1 MTCRFGGVPVC
12 GNAPCTTTNTATAKM
27 AATESA
33 RRIIGNL
40 LRPEN
45 LGSCL
50 GGSVAFTPGVRKRV
64 PGGSNPARS
73 SEADGKF
80 GKAAQF
86 HGGTPLHR
94 FRPHLE
100 VQVRQAI

>member
-12 GNAPCTTTNTATAKM
+12 GYAPCTTTNTATAKM

-40 LRPEN
+40 LRTEN
-45 LGSCL
+45 LGSWL
-50 GGSVAFTPGVRKRV
+50 RASVARTPGDRKRV
-64 PGGSNPARS
+64 PGSWKTAPS

-100 VQVRQAI
+100 AQVRQ